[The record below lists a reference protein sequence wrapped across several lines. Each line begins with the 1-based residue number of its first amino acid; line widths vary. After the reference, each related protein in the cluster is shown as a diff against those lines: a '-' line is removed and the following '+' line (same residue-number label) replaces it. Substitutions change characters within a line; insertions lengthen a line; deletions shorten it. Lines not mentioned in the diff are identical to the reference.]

1 MFYVQRNVFLRL
13 ERSAIVGRKTSQI
26 LFFHFDARKNRLC
39 PTIYNHCIVQYAG
52 MLTFKIPLRSVA
64 LNDFF
69 CWKCSRRSSK
79 LSSLS
84 WPGCSNDTFEPFNDG
99 FDAVVCAVFFKFDNF
114 ALSNT
119 LGGLVMVS
127 PSSLSRIGLNVMR
140 WCVGGKWVL
149 SLALSIT
156 TVSKLV
162 EVDEFDREPSAVS
175 TRE

>member
-1 MFYVQRNVFLRL
+1 MFYVQRNVFFRL

-26 LFFHFDARKNRLC
+26 LLQFRRGKQNNGQQFIITLF
-39 PTIYNHCIVQYAG
+39 VQHAK

-140 WCVGGKWVL
+140 WCVGGKSVL

-156 TVSKLV
+156 TVSRLV